1 MSILL
6 GSPYNLRIPCHWIVC
21 SRFGRPW
28 QKKKLTYSEALN
40 KTLSHFY
47 LDFGR
52 VFNPDA
58 WLDMNPYHGAFSDH
72 EEEWMNY

>member
-1 MSILL
+1 ML
-6 GSPYNLRIPCHWIVC
+6 
-21 SRFGRPW
+21 FGGLW
-28 QKKKLTYSEALN
+28 EKKKLTYGKKALN
-40 KTLSHFY
+40 KILSQFY

-58 WLDMNPYHGAFSDH
+58 WLDMNPYHEAFSDH

>member
-1 MSILL
+1 MLF
-6 GSPYNLRIPCHWIVC
+6 GSPWEKK
-21 SRFGRPW
+21 
-28 QKKKLTYSEALN
+28 KKKLTYGKKALN
-40 KTLSHFY
+40 KTLSQFY

-58 WLDMNPYHGAFSDH
+58 WLDMNPYHEAFSDH